1 MTDTKSGL
9 MSGVSVIFLFIFSDS
24 SGGRISISVVKVNF
38 RIEFFLIGPRGR
50 SA

>member
-9 MSGVSVIFLFIFSDS
+9 VSGVSAIFLLIFSDS
-24 SGGRISISVVKVNF
+24 SVGRISIKVVKVSF
-38 RIEFFLIGPRGR
+38 FIEFFLIGPRGR